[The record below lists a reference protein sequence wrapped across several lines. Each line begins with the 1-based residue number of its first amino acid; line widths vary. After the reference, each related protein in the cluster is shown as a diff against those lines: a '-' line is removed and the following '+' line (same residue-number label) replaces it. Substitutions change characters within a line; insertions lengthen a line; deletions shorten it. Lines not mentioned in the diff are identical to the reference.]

1 MILQKLEKENMFLY
15 IIVRFRDK
23 IIRDINEMK
32 MKLIK

>member
-32 MKLIK
+32 MKLFK